1 MTLQSDLDWKLLLCR
16 AHARPDVHAA
26 PPVIQRLDK
35 AGHPHEGRSR
45 SGRRASAA
53 RREGPSAGAGTM
65 SMSISH
71 GTHLQSDRYACIN
84 LHTGQQTPPCR
95 HRLVPVKGNP
105 GKGAEPLLPAEEDL
119 LQVGH
124 CAKQHHT
131 TIEFPSHKR
140 PWTHSD
146 VVPAP
151 TALAPSAA
159 ADGMRRPM

>member
-26 PPVIQRLDK
+26 PPVIQRLGK
-35 AGHPHEGRSR
+35 AGHPPEGRSR

-53 RREGPSAGAGTM
+53 RREGPSAGAGPM
-65 SMSISH
+65 SMRTSD
-71 GTHLQSDRYACIN
+71 GTHLQSDRHACTN
-84 LHTGQQTPPCR
+84 LHTGQQTLPWR
-95 HRLVPVKGNP
+95 GRIVPIKGTP
-105 GKGAEPLLPAEEDL
+105 GQGAEPLLPAEKDL

-124 CAKQHHT
+124 CAKQHGRT
-131 TIEFPSHKR
+131 TDLPSHKK
-140 PWTHSD
+140 PWTRSD
-146 VVPAP
+146 MVPAL